1 MKNRPVMMTQPL
13 VFGSAERRLFGS
25 LHPAAVPSPGRP
37 AVVLCNA
44 FGQEATR
51 AHRFM
56 RVLAERLSRN
66 GHTVLRF
73 DFFGTGDAMG
83 DDQDGDLAGWA
94 DDVHTADLAL
104 RERSGAQQVVW
115 IGMRLGGSIALQAA
129 QRAPVGLGRLVLWD
143 PVLDGSRYLQHLRNQ
158 HVASLEA
165 AFSLPSRPAPA
176 ELARDPNCFRDEA
189 IGFAVSPL
197 LRRQL
202 EAIRLSEHRWPAH
215 PASIVVLTDPDDRD
229 GKDLAAVCMHEP
241 GRAQRVPLRH
251 GTDWTSDT
259 ANDSALVPAAAL
271 AELLRY
277 AGAPL

>member
-1 MKNRPVMMTQPL
+1 VMTQPL
-13 VFGSAERRLFGS
+13 AFGPADRRLFGS
-25 LHPAAVPSPGRP
+25 LHAAAVPSPGRP
-37 AVVLCNA
+37 GVVLCNA

-66 GHTVLRF
+66 GHAVLRF

-83 DDQDGDLAGWA
+83 DDQDGDLVGWA
-94 DDVHTADLAL
+94 EDVHTADRVL

-129 QRAPVGLGRLVLWD
+129 QQAPAGLARLVLWD
-143 PVLDGSRYLQHLRNQ
+143 PVLDGSRYLAHLRNQ
-158 HVASLEA
+158 HVASLEL
-165 AFSLPSRPAPA
+165 AFSLPSKPTPA
-176 ELARDPNCFRDEA
+176 ELARDPGCFRDEA
-189 IGFAVSPL
+189 LGFALSPL

-202 EAIRLSEHRWPAH
+202 EAMRLPQHRWPVH
-215 PASIVVLTDPDDRD
+215 PASIVVLTDPDDPD
-229 GKDLAAVCMHEP
+229 GKDLAAVCARQP
-241 GRAQRVPLRH
+241 GRVQTVPLRH

-271 AELLRY
+271 AELVRH